1 MRGVIHAGDVESPQA
16 DMERSSTVTAVAEGD
31 KGKVYLVAISQN
43 VQPLRWVIFRSVGEL
58 MDAGQ

>member
-1 MRGVIHAGDVESPQA
+1 MESPQA